1 MSEATANPSISY
13 ETQRQRWL
21 KYGANVALTVIVA
34 IVLAVLLVYL
44 AQQFRRRVDS
54 TQGRIYSLK
63 PQTINLVKDLK
74 NPVTLVSLYSQSR
87 DPRPDIQRERR
98 EQAQTVQDLLF
109 EYQRKSNKIDVQ
121 IIDPDASPA
130 KGDALIKDVTER
142 YGGEVQKYR
151 AFLDE
156 YGNTFKQLKTSL
168 AEQGAALKALAT
180 DSLPDRDLAERV
192 DAVQNTLVSTMP
204 QDMDAR
210 DRAVT
215 RKLALKP
222 PDYVGAVTSVQ
233 TSMEE
238 VGERVGQV
246 VAFIKKLQDEKGL
259 PDPMRKTL
267 ADRIPALESIKK
279 TAEDLGG
286 KSKNLGDIKLDA
298 LRESLAERNVILVMG
313 KSEMRAIPHEQVW
326 KLDEQAL
333 KNFIAD
339 AKNLQ
344 PRFAGEQAVTTA
356 IFAVSQPSKTR
367 VVFVRPGGSPL
378 TPAGFPPFQPSGPM
392 SQVAERLR
400 GYGFE
405 VLEKDIS
412 GTYAMQA
419 QMRGMPP
426 EPEASD
432 EQMKG
437 AIWVVLAAPG
447 PGGPMGPGPSTI
459 GPKVAEHLKNGGS
472 ALLIAF
478 PQEDS
483 LPGVLAPYGID
494 VRTDAIAV
502 HEGRPIDA
510 SATTGDPVEDLR
522 RLPFVFD
529 IRDYGDHELTKP
541 LRSLES
547 LLLPLMVVKTTAP
560 KGEASSVT
568 PIIPIPDAPAAP
580 KSWGE
585 TDMSGLQRGDMP
597 RFDDKTDIPGPI
609 FGGAVAELK
618 NGGRLVLLTS
628 ARFAYNSTL
637 DEPDPELARKRILAS
652 RFPGNSE
659 LFSNSMFWLA
669 KMETMI
675 AISPATMD
683 VARVQPMSEAALN
696 AWHIGVLLVGLPGLV
711 ILAGIAMFVAR
722 RD

>member
-1 MSEATANPSISY
+1 MSEATATTPVF

-21 KYGANVALTVIVA
+21 KYGANVALTIIVA
-34 IVLAVLLVYL
+34 MVLAVMVVYL

-63 PQTINLVKDLK
+63 PQTINLISDLK

-98 EQAQTVQDLLF
+98 EQAQTVQDLLY

-130 KGDALIKDVTER
+130 KADALIKDVTER

-151 AFLDE
+151 SFLDE
-156 YGNTFKQLKTSL
+156 YANTYKQLKTTL
-168 AEQGAALKALAT
+168 AEQGAALKSLPT
-180 DSLPDRDLAERV
+180 DTLPDRDLAERV
-192 DAVQNTLVSTMP
+192 DAVQGTLVSTMP
-204 QDMDAR
+204 QDLEAR
-210 DRAVT
+210 DRAVS

-222 PDYVGAVTSVQ
+222 PDYVGAVSSVQ

-238 VGERVGQV
+238 VGERLGQV
-246 VAFIKKLQDEKGL
+246 VAYIKKLQDEKAL
-259 PDPMRKTL
+259 PEPVRKTL
-267 ADRIPALESIKK
+267 ADRIPSIEQIKK
-279 TAEDLGG
+279 VADDLGA
-286 KSKNLGDIKLDA
+286 KSKNLGEIKLDA

-313 KSEMRAIPHEQVW
+313 KSEMRAIPHDQVW
-326 KLDEQAL
+326 KLDEQTL
-333 KNFIAD
+333 KNFVAD
-339 AKNLQ
+339 GKTLQ

-356 IFAVSQPSKTR
+356 MFAVSQPNKTR
-367 VVFVRPGGSPL
+367 IVFVRPGGSPL
-378 TPAGFPPFQPSGPM
+378 TPAGFPPFQPGGPM
-392 SQVAERLR
+392 SEMADRLR
-400 GYGFE
+400 SYGFE

-426 EPEASD
+426 EQEATD
-432 EQMKG
+432 EQIKG
-437 AIWVVLAAPG
+437 AIWVVLAAPS
-447 PGGPMGPGPSTI
+447 PGGPMGPGPSVI
-459 GPKVAEHLKNGGS
+459 GPKVADHLKSGGS
-472 ALLIAF
+472 ALLLAF

-494 VRTDAIAV
+494 LRTDAIAV
-502 HEGRPIDA
+502 HEAQPIDA
-510 SATTGDPVEDLR
+510 SATSGDPIEDLR

-529 IRDYGDHELTKP
+529 IRDYGNHELTKP
-541 LRSLES
+541 LKSLES
-547 LLLPLMVVKTTAP
+547 LLLPLLVVKTTPA
-560 KGEASSVT
+560 KGDATSVT

-580 KSWGE
+580 RSWGE

-609 FGGAVAELK
+609 YGGAVAELK

-628 ARFAYNSTL
+628 PRFAYNSTL
-637 DEPDPELARKRILAS
+637 DEPDPELARRRILAS

-659 LFSNSMFWLA
+659 LFSNTLFWLA

-675 AISPATMD
+675 AISPASMD
-683 VARVQPMSEAALN
+683 VPRVQPMSEGALS
-696 AWHIGVLLVGLPGLV
+696 AWRVGVLLIGLPGLV
-711 ILAGIAMFVAR
+711 IVAGIAMFIAR